1 MDNREITRP
10 LVQAPMESPLNL
22 AHMFSRRAD
31 MLTKNRKYEEALSC
45 HRKAAECLLQA
56 MHTASCPTLLDSLA
70 LQHKVYLSQ
79 IERLQAKSQLFE
91 LMDRNNKTTATIS
104 RATQTDS
111 IHTVETSEQTTIDE
125 DEIYQ
130 TLRENDDL
138 LNRIGL
144 RNLEKSDCSQ
154 LSIISYKSSI
164 LSEGDAVDVINN
176 DKSTVTSKMLKP
188 DGTTLGDGFVSMEEI
203 VKMNEKLSQAVRSLL
218 QDLGST
224 KAEKKQMEEKLG
236 ESQEILRQ
244 GSEALTFSSLNLPPL
259 EASYPE
265 LANFNIQS

>member
-1 MDNREITRP
+1 
-10 LVQAPMESPLNL
+10 MESPLNL

-56 MHTASCPTLLDSLA
+56 METTSCPTLLDSMA

-104 RATQTDS
+104 RATQTDG
-111 IHTVETSEQTTIDE
+111 IHTVETNEQVAVDE

-138 LNRIGL
+138 LNRICL

-154 LSIISYKSSI
+154 VSIISYKSGI
-164 LSEGDAVDVINN
+164 LSEGDALNN
-176 DKSTVTSKMLKP
+176 DGSPVTSKVIKT
-188 DGTTLGDGFVSMEEI
+188 DGSTSGDGFVSMEEV
-203 VKMNEKLSQAVRSLL
+203 VKMNEKLSQAVRGLL
-218 QDLGST
+218 QELGLT

-236 ESQEILRQ
+236 DSQEILKQ

-265 LANFNIQS
+265 LANFHIQP